1 MIPWGGISCCLSAAA
16 LYLLGRSSGRDA
28 EALKSVTRVQ
38 QLKDLVQ
45 LLDTACKVL
54 PLVVT
59 VSGRVGSDTPIKCE
73 YSGLRG
79 VIVEET
85 AEQHFLK
92 HNDAGSWIQDSALM
106 LSMSKEVPWYLD
118 DDTGRAYIVGAR
130 GATGLVLTVGSE
142 VFEES
147 GRSLV
152 RGTLDYL
159 QGLKM
164 LGVKRIERVLPTGT
178 PLTVVGE
185 AIKDDVGTIR
195 IQRPHKGPF
204 YVSPKSI
211 DHLVANLGKWARWYR
226 YASLGFTVFGVY
238 LIAKSAIQYVMERK
252 RCWELRKRVL
262 AAASKKSGQDSEDPD
277 EKDENGSDNTK
288 RDRLMPDLCVI
299 CLEQEYNAVF
309 VPCGHMCCCTMC
321 SSQLTNCPLCRRRI
335 EQEKPK
341 AGAEMP
347 TPSKV
352 IAEQSNRQGAKATPK
367 VETKGP
373 HISNQVKPVPKVE
386 TVSRA
391 KPLLEQGQQK
401 VVTRDNSMEQGNKT
415 VPNSGDRFAEFIK
428 NTKIKMR
435 ATSDVGKNS
444 SGPDSAKIKIKTS
457 SNVGGGKSFS
467 FKK

>member
-38 QLKDLVQ
+38 QLKDLVLLVDVGLGRSDDSATLFPPVQ

-185 AIKDDVGTIR
+185 GWGWHWD
-195 IQRPHKGPF
+195 
-204 YVSPKSI
+204 
-211 DHLVANLGKWARWYR
+211 
-226 YASLGFTVFGVY
+226 
-238 LIAKSAIQYVMERK
+238 
-252 RCWELRKRVL
+252 
-262 AAASKKSGQDSEDPD
+262 
-277 EKDENGSDNTK
+277 
-288 RDRLMPDLCVI
+288 
-299 CLEQEYNAVF
+299 
-309 VPCGHMCCCTMC
+309 
-321 SSQLTNCPLCRRRI
+321 
-335 EQEKPK
+335 
-341 AGAEMP
+341 
-347 TPSKV
+347 
-352 IAEQSNRQGAKATPK
+352 
-367 VETKGP
+367 
-373 HISNQVKPVPKVE
+373 
-386 TVSRA
+386 
-391 KPLLEQGQQK
+391 
-401 VVTRDNSMEQGNKT
+401 
-415 VPNSGDRFAEFIK
+415 
-428 NTKIKMR
+428 
-435 ATSDVGKNS
+435 
-444 SGPDSAKIKIKTS
+444 
-457 SNVGGGKSFS
+457 
-467 FKK
+467 